1 MQTDRSDER
10 ADPRLVALGL
20 LTEALGG
27 DVLVV
32 EDDRLRNVAVSKAR
46 REE

>member
-1 MQTDRSDER
+1 MQPDRGDER
-10 ADPRLVALGL
+10 TDPRLVALGL